1 MGLLDKIF
9 PNNKKKVENL
19 VMEYFKT
26 LTAYTPSFTSYS
38 GGLYEMDLTRAAI
51 HTYAKHCAKLK
62 PEIQGSAYKNLEKTL
77 QFRPNPWMDTYK
89 FLYRIAT
96 ALKVENTSFIVPL
109 YGDDAKTIVGL
120 YPLRPQ
126 SAEVVETKGV
136 VWLRYTFANGEKAA
150 IEFDKVGI
158 MTNHQYE
165 DDLFGSRNAPIN
177 PTMELL
183 DIQNQGTQEAIRQ
196 SAVLRFMA
204 KLGQNL
210 RPEDIEK
217 ERSQFS
223 KQNLSADNQSGVMMF
238 DSKYSEVKQIDSKPF
253 IVDDK
258 QMELIQNNVYNY
270 LGTNEKML
278 QNNFTED
285 DFNSY
290 YEGEIETFAL
300 QASLVLTNMLFTTKE
315 IAFGNQ
321 VMLTANRLQYAS
333 NKTKLEVSTQLY
345 DRGLITLNQVMDIWN
360 MSHVE
365 NGDKRVIRGE
375 YVDIDKNGNKVIN
388 AEGALMENEV
398 VEDEA

>member
-1 MGLLDKIF
+1 VGLLDKIF
-9 PNNKKKVENL
+9 PNNKKQTQNL
-19 VMEYFKT
+19 MMEYFKT

-150 IEFDKVGI
+150 IELDKVGI

-388 AEGALMENEV
+388 EEGKLTENEV
-398 VEDEA
+398 V

>member
-9 PNNKKKVENL
+9 PNNKKQTQNL
-19 VMEYFKT
+19 MMEYFKT

-89 FLYRIAT
+89 FLYRVAT
-96 ALKVENTSFIVPL
+96 ALKVENTAFIVPL

-150 IEFDKVGI
+150 IELDKVGI

-183 DIQNQGTQEAIRQ
+183 DIQNQGMQEAIRQ

-278 QNNFTED
+278 QNSFTED

-388 AEGALMENEV
+388 EEGKLTENEV
-398 VEDEA
+398 V

>member
-1 MGLLDKIF
+1 VGLLDKIF

-388 AEGALMENEV
+388 EEGKLTENEV
-398 VEDEA
+398 V